1 MTFDGESAATAIVGG
16 SALVTMIAWMARKAW
31 SQIINSKTDTH
42 AAIAD
47 QARLVADQ
55 TIFTNMQS
63 ELTRIANEMKE
74 LKAAHKAERQELEH
88 RIDELEAKILRLGA
102 KMGYL
107 RKHAIDAY
115 AELTSRECGT
125 CPSIDRALTHIK
137 KILEEE

>member
-1 MTFDGESAATAIVGG
+1 MVDNGANIGTAVAGGAAGLTL
-16 SALVTMIAWMARKAW
+16 LVWMIRKAW
-31 SQIINSKTDTH
+31 GQIVGTRTDTQI
-42 AAIAD
+42 AAAD
-47 QARLVADQ
+47 QAKMAADQ
-55 TIFTNMQS
+55 AIFANMQS

-125 CPSIDRALTHIK
+125 CPSVDRALTHIK